1 MKLAFTTLGCPEW
14 RIEDIPGRA
23 KAYGFDGVEL
33 RVADDGVHLRPD
45 ASADEVKRVADRFA
59 GAGVPIFALC
69 GYASYS
75 SAERKQVQANQAL
88 TRRLIEIAAGLGARA
103 VRSYGGKFEK
113 TQDRAAVAAR
123 IAAALRPLADEAHGR
138 GVTIALETHSW
149 WARGDDMAAII
160 EQVGRPGSAGAKP
173 GSAGAKPGVGVLFDV
188 NNTFA
193 DTGEWRQTYQRIRP
207 HIVYCHLKDGYKGA
221 DGRGHHVMLGAGD
234 LPLQEVLA
242 QLKGD
247 GFAGYLSFE
256 WEKRW
261 EPALAPPEEV
271 FPQYVHKVRRVWDAV

>member
-23 KAYGFDGVEL
+23 KACGFDGVEL

-59 GAGVPIFALC
+59 GAGVPVFALC

-75 SAERKQVQANQAL
+75 SAEEKQVQANQAL
-88 TRRLIEIAAGLGARA
+88 TRRLIAMAAGLGAQA

-123 IAAALRPLADEAHGR
+123 IAAALRPLAGDAHDR
-138 GVTIALETHSW
+138 GVTLALETHSY
-149 WARGDDMAAII
+149 WARGRDMAAII
-160 EQVGRPGSAGAKP
+160 EQVGA
-173 GSAGAKPGVGVLFDV
+173 PGVGVLFDV

-193 DTGEWRQTYQRIRP
+193 DTGEWRETYRRIRP

-234 LPLQEVLA
+234 LPLRDVLA

-271 FPQYVHKVRRVWDAV
+271 FPQYVHKVRRTWDAV